1 MSFVT
6 ENSMKSHYKRL
17 SCRTIKI
24 NGVRLDLEVY
34 KTPDGMTFEVVEHVP
49 DTVFDDNYV
58 SRHETPIPWDK
69 IVDAPEEPLPEET
82 EDDLGNNIYGGPK

>member
-6 ENSMKSHYKRL
+6 ENSMKAHYKRL

-58 SRHETPIPWDK
+58 SRHETHIPWDK
-69 IVDAPEEPLPEET
+69 IVDAPEAPLPEET

>member
-6 ENSMKSHYKRL
+6 ENMMKSHYIRL
-17 SCRTIKI
+17 SCRTITIK
-24 NGVRLDLEVY
+24 NCRLDLEVY

-58 SRHETPIPWDK
+58 SRHETHIPWDK
-69 IVDAPEEPLPEET
+69 IVDAPEKPLPEPNE
-82 EDDLGNNIYGGPK
+82 EEE